1 MTWLLTLAF
10 DGTEYCGFQVQPN
23 GRSVAAAFQ
32 DGLETVIG
40 RRPDIKGCS
49 RTDAGVHALG
59 FALSFEADLRIPP
72 EKLPLALN
80 TKLPRDIR
88 VLSARVV
95 PDGFHARY
103 AAHTKTYLYRIRN
116 SPIDSPFEER
126 YYCRIPGRLDV
137 ERMQRAAAHFVGTH
151 DFLAL
156 CAAHSSAA
164 AHGDTVRTIT
174 ACGAERHG
182 DTVEITVTADGYL
195 YNMVRILAGTLCEA
209 GAGRLDPEAVP
220 AILASRDRRLAGP
233 TLPAK
238 GLFLHHVDYGK
249 EAEG

>member
-32 DGLETVIG
+32 DGLEAVIG

-209 GAGRLDPEAVP
+209 GAGPLDTAAVP
-220 AILASRDRRLAGP
+220 ANLAAQDRPLAAHP
-233 TLPAK
+233 QPAK

>member
-32 DGLETVIG
+32 DGLEAVIG

-103 AAHTKTYLYRIRN
+103 AAHPKTYLYRIRH

-182 DTVEITVTADGYL
+182 DMVEITVTADGYL

-209 GAGRLDPEAVP
+209 GAGRRGPAAVP
-220 AILASRDRRLAGP
+220 ALRARRGRRQARP
-233 TLPAK
+233 PRPAT

>member
-32 DGLETVIG
+32 DGLEAVLG
-40 RRPDIKGCS
+40 CRPDIKGCS

-59 FALSFEADLRIPP
+59 FALSFEAETRIPP

-88 VLSARVV
+88 VLKAQRV

-103 AAHTKTYLYRIRN
+103 AAHTKTYLYRIHN

-126 YYCRIPGRLDV
+126 YYCRIPGRLEV

-151 DFLAL
+151 DVLAL

-174 ACGAERHG
+174 AC
-182 DTVEITVTADGYL
+182 TVARSGEDIAITVTADGYL

-220 AILASRDRRLAGP
+220 AILASRDRKNAGP

-249 EAEG
+249 EAEE